1 MDIWLLAAQ
10 LMFSGAANPSAE
22 ASASWVTGPEAMTL
36 GSGSSTI
43 APLPSAPK
51 PNLYES
57 LDQGAYHNPGLKNN
71 RTMAVATPATVQQ
84 APSMDAAVNS
94 WPRPNQVMTPNRR
107 SSPPLDSAY
116 LKPVT
121 GSQLYQFRAAALAA
135 GELYAQALPQR
146 YLDQWQRAFMSPTH
160 SDWQGLLTAEAET
173 MARRQGQATLAIMV
187 GDSLALWLP
196 LDELPP
202 NQLWLNQS
210 ISGETTSHM
219 LQRLHYFADTR
230 PQTIHIMAGI
240 NDLKNGVP
248 EADVLDNLYQMMT
261 RLKHQHPQAQLVVY
275 SILPTRLRELPSDRI
290 QRVNQRLA
298 ILSAYQGATFVDL
311 QPTFSD
317 SQGLLRLDLTTD
329 GLHLSPSGYNLW
341 QTALGGS

>member
-1 MDIWLLAAQ
+1 MDVWLLAAQ
-10 LMFSGAANPSAE
+10 LMFSGATSPSGGASVGLVAEPNALPAPKQGLYKPGRYE
-22 ASASWVTGPEAMTL
+22 ASEQAAYP
-36 GSGSSTI
+36 
-43 APLPSAPK
+43 
-51 PNLYES
+51 
-57 LDQGAYHNPGLKNN
+57 GAGLKNN
-71 RTMAVATPATVQQ
+71 CTMAVATPATAQQAPSQ

-94 WPRPNQVMTPNRR
+94 WPRPSQVMTPSRR
-107 SSPPLDSAY
+107 PSPPLGSTY

-135 GELYAQALPQR
+135 GELYAQAVPQR
-146 YLDQWQRAFMSPTH
+146 YLDQWQQAFTSPTH
-160 SDWQGLLTAEAET
+160 SDWQGLLAAEAAT
-173 MARRQGQATLAIMV
+173 MTRRQGEVDLAVMV

-196 LDELPP
+196 VDELPP

-210 ISGETTSHM
+210 ISGETTAHM
-219 LQRLHYFADTR
+219 LQRLHYFAATR
-230 PQTIHIMAGI
+230 PQTIYIMAGI

-248 EADVLDNLYQMMT
+248 EAEVLDNLYQMIT
-261 RLKHQHPQAQLVVY
+261 RLKQQHPQAQLVVY

-298 ILSAYQGATFVDL
+298 TLAVYQGATFVDL

-329 GLHLSPSGYNLW
+329 GLHLSPLGYNLW
-341 QTALGGS
+341 QAALGGS